1 MRFGDKL
8 IFLRKKNGL
17 SQEDLASKLNVSRQA
32 VSKWESNNTYP
43 ETDKIIQICNIFDC
57 RMDDLIND
65 KIMDIEQCERK
76 NRNNISFVIDS
87 LLEFITKSIN
97 MFTSM
102 KFSSILR
109 CIIEFGILIF
119 CLFLV
124 GMLAGEIVS
133 DLIMNLLRF
142 LPDKIYYVIYNVVWS
157 ILKILLIGLGSI
169 IVIHVFKIRY
179 LDFYDK
185 ICEKKIEDDEN
196 SNKEANE
203 VKLDEDNEKKIIKKE
218 KRMKFKLH
226 QEPKIIIRDKHTTFA
241 FLTGISKVII
251 GVFKAFVAMVACCFV
266 VSLVFLV
273 ALFVISICLTKYSVL
288 FIGIDISLVAIS
300 VINVLILLVM
310 INYIINKKTNFVI
323 ILYVFLGSLV
333 FLGCGLG
340 IGCVGLSQFKFLNSM
355 DGIEGKTIL
364 KKKEINVE
372 DNLIIRTDDIDGYSI
387 KIDNSMSDRTIK
399 VVGSNDENYF
409 IDVNVWH
416 EKEYGMSIYYIH
428 NSTSLRFNTIIEMI
442 YNDLE
447 NKIFR
452 NYYISDGDLEVVCN
466 SKVAEMLINNAKK
479 TYLVDVLKT
488 DNGYRIGQF
497 NQKIYL
503 DYSCEMEYDARSG
516 KYSFDDRC
524 LCTKEE
530 RMSPNGN
537 LIDFDCKNISSDERI

>member
-1 MRFGDKL
+1 MAQNIQKL
-8 IFLRKKNGL
+8 LNILLGKKSVHNSGYVEVK
-17 SQEDLASKLNVSRQA
+17 SRPGAADQVQKSGTQKSRESAVKSADSAKTKNVQTAARMQESSDTAVNPESVNVENAESIAAETA
-32 VSKWESNNTYP
+32 VSGATENLQPVS
-43 ETDKIIQICNIFDC
+43 EIIS
-57 RMDDLIND
+57 
-65 KIMDIEQCERK
+65 E
-76 NRNNISFVIDS
+76 
-87 LLEFITKSIN
+87 
-97 MFTSM
+97 
-102 KFSSILR
+102 
-109 CIIEFGILIF
+109 
-119 CLFLV
+119 
-124 GMLAGEIVS
+124 
-133 DLIMNLLRF
+133 
-142 LPDKIYYVIYNVVWS
+142 
-157 ILKILLIGLGSI
+157 
-169 IVIHVFKIRY
+169 
-179 LDFYDK
+179 
-185 ICEKKIEDDEN
+185 
-196 SNKEANE
+196 
-203 VKLDEDNEKKIIKKE
+203 KKE